1 MEWISPGYSAANQ
14 ASSLI
19 NTWRGF
25 NANCCDR
32 VDFPAPILRAL
43 HCRRALPVGSA
54 ALYAG
59 GMAMHSSAS
68 IIRIPHGKAG

>member
-1 MEWISPGYSAANQ
+1 VRIEARV
-14 ASSLI
+14 ASGSFHA
-19 NTWRGF
+19 GM
-25 NANCCDR
+25 
-32 VDFPAPILRAL
+32 APSIDPCTTLRAL